1 MNEKNKSRELLAMTH
16 HGAILQR
23 YLLHSDLGSVHFF
36 VHYENYMIV
45 FMNYLILK
53 PGDDIVD
60 VDRAVDQHRQRE
72 NISKYTLSLIFRHT
86 YYIRHHRKTVIKFRE
101 KPKNFD
107 F

>member
-1 MNEKNKSRELLAMTH
+1 MTH

-23 YLLHSDLGSVHFF
+23 YSLYSDLGSVRFF
-36 VHYENYMIV
+36 VHYENCMIV
-45 FMNYLILK
+45 FMTYLILK

-72 NISKYTLSLIFRHT
+72 NISKYTVSFIFRHT

-101 KPKNFD
+101 KPKNLNF
-107 F
+107 